1 MKGKNIVLGVAGGVA
16 IHKSL
21 DLVSQLVKRDAN
33 VHVVM
38 TKNATKMIQ
47 PLQFQ
52 VISRKPVLVDL
63 FHLSENW
70 KPYHI
75 DLSDQAD
82 LLAVVPATANIIGKM
97 ANGIADD
104 ALSTIAISVNC
115 PTLVAPAMNGHMY
128 QHPAMR
134 ANMKRLKRQLEPQG
148 LKVVEPAS
156 GMLACGYE
164 GVGRLNELEVILSA
178 IEDILMKK
186 HSTGSNNLAG
196 KKVLVTAG
204 PTREY
209 LDPVRF
215 ITNRSSG
222 KMGYAIAEVAHQR
235 GAEVIL
241 ISGPVSIEAPTGI
254 SPIFIQTTNELYQAV
269 MSKVDSVD
277 VIIMAAA
284 VADYQAKSVA
294 DQKIKKSPATNELTL
309 LLQPTI
315 DIAADLGQKK
325 KKEQILITF
334 AAETENLTENAK
346 RKLKSKNCDLVVAND
361 ITDPEAGFDIETNVV
376 TLIDKED
383 SYQLPVM
390 SKKKVAEHIF
400 DFIKPK
406 LQSIEITE

>member
-164 GVGRLNELEVILSA
+164 GVGRLNELEVILSS

-390 SKKKVAEHIF
+390 SKKKVAENIF

>member
-1 MKGKNIVLGVAGGVA
+1 MRGKNIILGVTGGVA

-38 TKNATKMIQ
+38 TNNATKMVQ

-52 VISRKPVLVDL
+52 VISRQPVLVDL
-63 FHLSENW
+63 FHLSDNW

-134 ANMKRLKRQLEPQG
+134 ANMERLKRQLEPQG

-178 IEDILMKK
+178 IEDVLMKK
-186 HSTGSNNLAG
+186 PPTGRTDLSG

-235 GAEVIL
+235 GAEVTL
-241 ISGPVSIEAPTGI
+241 ISGPVSIEVPTGI
-254 SPIFIQTTNELYQAV
+254 SPIFTQTTNELYQAV
-269 MSKVDSVD
+269 MSKMDSVD

-284 VADYQAKSVA
+284 VADYQAKTVSN
-294 DQKIKKSPATNELTL
+294 QKIKKSSSVNELTL

-315 DIAADLGQKK
+315 DIAADLGKKK

-346 RKLKSKNCDLVVAND
+346 LKLKSKNCDLVVAND

-376 TLIDKED
+376 TLIDKEN

-390 SKKKVAEHIF
+390 SKKEVAENIF

-406 LQSIEITE
+406 L

>member
-241 ISGPVSIEAPTGI
+241 ISGPVSIEAPIGI

-294 DQKIKKSPATNELTL
+294 DQKIKKSLATNELTL

-315 DIAADLGQKK
+315 DIAADLGKKK

-361 ITDPEAGFDIETNVV
+361 ITDPEAGFDLETNVV

-390 SKKKVAEHIF
+390 SKKKVAENIF

>member
-178 IEDILMKK
+178 IEDIPMKK

-269 MSKVDSVD
+269 MSKLDSVD

-390 SKKKVAEHIF
+390 SKKKVAENIF

>member
-134 ANMKRLKRQLEPQG
+134 ANMERLKRQLEPQG

-186 HSTGSNNLAG
+186 HPTNNLAG

-241 ISGPVSIEAPTGI
+241 ISGPVSIEAPIGI

-294 DQKIKKSPATNELTL
+294 DQKIKKSLATNELTL

-361 ITDPEAGFDIETNVV
+361 ITDPEAGFDLETNVV

-390 SKKKVAEHIF
+390 SKKKVAENIF

>member
-1 MKGKNIVLGVAGGVA
+1 MKGKNIVLGVGGGVA

-164 GVGRLNELEVILSA
+164 GVGRLNELEVILSS

-390 SKKKVAEHIF
+390 SKKKVAENIF

>member
-134 ANMKRLKRQLEPQG
+134 ANMERLKRQLEPQG

-156 GMLACGYE
+156 GMLA
-164 GVGRLNELEVILSA
+164 
-178 IEDILMKK
+178 
-186 HSTGSNNLAG
+186 
-196 KKVLVTAG
+196 
-204 PTREY
+204 
-209 LDPVRF
+209 
-215 ITNRSSG
+215 
-222 KMGYAIAEVAHQR
+222 
-235 GAEVIL
+235 
-241 ISGPVSIEAPTGI
+241 
-254 SPIFIQTTNELYQAV
+254 
-269 MSKVDSVD
+269 
-277 VIIMAAA
+277 
-284 VADYQAKSVA
+284 
-294 DQKIKKSPATNELTL
+294 
-309 LLQPTI
+309 
-315 DIAADLGQKK
+315 
-325 KKEQILITF
+325 
-334 AAETENLTENAK
+334 
-346 RKLKSKNCDLVVAND
+346 
-361 ITDPEAGFDIETNVV
+361 
-376 TLIDKED
+376 
-383 SYQLPVM
+383 
-390 SKKKVAEHIF
+390 
-400 DFIKPK
+400 
-406 LQSIEITE
+406 

>member
-241 ISGPVSIEAPTGI
+241 ISGPVSIEAPIGI

-294 DQKIKKSPATNELTL
+294 DQKIKKSLATNELTL

-361 ITDPEAGFDIETNVV
+361 ITDPEAGFDLETNVV

-390 SKKKVAEHIF
+390 SKKKVAENIF

-406 LQSIEITE
+406 LQSIEITK

>member
-241 ISGPVSIEAPTGI
+241 ISGPVSIEAPIGI

-294 DQKIKKSPATNELTL
+294 DQKIKKSLATNELTL

-315 DIAADLGQKK
+315 DIAADLGKKK

-390 SKKKVAEHIF
+390 SKKKVAENIF

-406 LQSIEITE
+406 LQSIEITK